1 MKNTA
6 IYKAFTAL
14 LHELEPKENMQVNV
28 LREGLQQTP
37 KRMVAAWEYWT
48 SGYNMQLQDI
58 ATSFKDGGENYNE
71 MVMVTDI
78 PVYSHCEHHLAPFF
92 GVAHV
97 GYIPNGRILGLSKI
111 ARIVD
116 MYALRLQVQERLT
129 NQIAD
134 AMVTVTKPQGV
145 AVVVRCRHLCMESR
159 GIRRTGATTTT
170 SAMRGALMDDAAARA
185 EFLTLIGESK

>member
-1 MKNTA
+1 MHTA
-6 IYKAFTAL
+6 DGRITFARLIGL
-14 LHELEPKENMQVNV
+14 LDPEPE
-28 LREGLQQTP
+28 REGLRDTP
-37 KRMVAAWEYWT
+37 ARMSKAWEHWT
-48 SGYNMQLQDI
+48 SGYAMDLKTI
-58 ATSFKDGGENYNE
+58 ARSFEDGGENYNE

-116 MYALRLQVQERLT
+116 MYALRLQVQERMT

-134 AMVTVTKPQGV
+134 AMVEVTSPQGV
-145 AVVVRCRHLCMESR
+145 AVVVKCRHLCMESR
-159 GIRRTGATTTT
+159 GIRRTGTTTTT
-170 SAMRGALMDDAAARA
+170 SAMRGALMDDATARA
-185 EFLTLIGESK
+185 EFLSLIRGDTT